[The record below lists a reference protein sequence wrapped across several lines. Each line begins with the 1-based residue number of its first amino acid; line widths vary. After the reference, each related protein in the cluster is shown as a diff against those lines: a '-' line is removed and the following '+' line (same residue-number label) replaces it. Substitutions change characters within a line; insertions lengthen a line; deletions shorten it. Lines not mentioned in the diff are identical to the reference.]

1 MKKIYDAVI
10 VGGGPAGL
18 SAAIYLARAQF
29 HVLVVEREKIGGQIT
44 ITADVVNYPGIV
56 ETDGPKLTEQMRIQ
70 AENFGADFLMA
81 DVTGLHLDGD
91 YKTVHTNR
99 GDISCLGIVFAAGA
113 RPRLAGFRGEKEFQG
128 HGVTYCATC
137 DGEFFTG
144 KDIFVVGGGF
154 AAVEEGLFLTRYGK
168 KVIMLVRS
176 DDFTCETPAVDEI
189 RDNPKVEIYCDTE
202 VTGIGGDSMVRSVDA
217 VNRKTGKKLSF
228 HAADGEN
235 YGVFVFAGYEPASE
249 LLKGK
254 VALDSH
260 GYILT
265 DANQKTDV
273 DGVYAAGDICVKELR
288 QVVTAV
294 SDGAVAATS
303 LEKHLSQMY
312 RSLGLKREPLAV
324 KKSMEKKSAQE
335 KPQTGTARPG
345 AFLDDSMRQALAPV
359 FERFEHPVVI
369 RSYTDDSNMTAENKE
384 ILEELKSM
392 TDKIRVEYVPAPDED
407 HKHTLSICDE
417 SGHEKGLRFHGV
429 PGGHEFN
436 SFVLALYN
444 AAGPGQSLDGETEK
458 RIRDLNRP
466 VKLKIAVSLS
476 CTMCPDLVAAAQ
488 RIAADNPH
496 VETDVYD
503 LQHYPDM
510 QKKYNIMSV
519 PCMVINDETVEF
531 GKKSVPEL
539 LDLMQA

>member
-1 MKKIYDAVI
+1 
-10 VGGGPAGL
+10 
-18 SAAIYLARAQF
+18 
-29 HVLVVEREKIGGQIT
+29 
-44 ITADVVNYPGIV
+44 
-56 ETDGPKLTEQMRIQ
+56 
-70 AENFGADFLMA
+70 
-81 DVTGLHLDGD
+81 
-91 YKTVHTNR
+91 
-99 GDISCLGIVFAAGA
+99 
-113 RPRLAGFRGEKEFQG
+113 
-128 HGVTYCATC
+128 
-137 DGEFFTG
+137 
-144 KDIFVVGGGF
+144 
-154 AAVEEGLFLTRYGK
+154 
-168 KVIMLVRS
+168 
-176 DDFTCETPAVDEI
+176 
-189 RDNPKVEIYCDTE
+189 
-202 VTGIGGDSMVRSVDA
+202 
-217 VNRKTGKKLSF
+217 
-228 HAADGEN
+228 
-235 YGVFVFAGYEPASE
+235 
-249 LLKGK
+249 
-254 VALDSH
+254 
-260 GYILT
+260 
-265 DANQKTDV
+265 
-273 DGVYAAGDICVKELR
+273 
-288 QVVTAV
+288 
-294 SDGAVAATS
+294 
-303 LEKHLSQMY
+303 
-312 RSLGLKREPLAV
+312 
-324 KKSMEKKSAQE
+324 
-335 KPQTGTARPG
+335 
-345 AFLDDSMRQALAPV
+345 MRQALAPV

-369 RSYTDDSNMTAENKE
+369 RSYTDNSNMTAENKE